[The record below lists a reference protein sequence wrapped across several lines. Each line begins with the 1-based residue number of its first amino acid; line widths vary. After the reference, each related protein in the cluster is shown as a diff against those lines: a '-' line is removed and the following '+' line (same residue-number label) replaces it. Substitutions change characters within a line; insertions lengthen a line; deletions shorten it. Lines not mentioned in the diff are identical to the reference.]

1 MNKAKLM
8 SLTLAAV
15 VLSGVLVGV
24 AYSTFHATYEST
36 GNTISVGDV
45 TAISVAQL
53 NGSNLVEATNGSFAC
68 DLTVKSTTTARTT
81 TYSFINTGRTTANLL
96 DAYVYQSLDGAG
108 AATGTLTVTIETPG
122 IDWTNVADSGIT
134 AQAGT
139 TTATSMEL
147 EDGSITLV
155 WDSMTVP
162 AYSNNITTSNTLHV
176 LVTIAALQV
185 SNIDATSTV
194 CNNMT
199 VEVKL
204 Q

>member
-108 AATGTLTVTIETPG
+108 AATGVVRAGAGKKAGRRGREGLANWLLML
-122 IDWTNVADSGIT
+122 DHKST
-134 AQAGT
+134 AQGWAHRPGTDRGPPNPMEGTVLFVEHPQAG
-139 TTATSMEL
+139 SL
-147 EDGSITLV
+147 
-155 WDSMTVP
+155 
-162 AYSNNITTSNTLHV
+162 
-176 LVTIAALQV
+176 
-185 SNIDATSTV
+185 
-194 CNNMT
+194 
-199 VEVKL
+199 
-204 Q
+204 